1 MNSITHFI
9 FIKNSGKSELD
20 KIKKESSKI
29 KDKVK
34 SPRPL
39 KRTKSR
45 NKSTENFLK
54 FQWPWII

>member
-39 KRTKSR
+39 RRTKSR
-45 NKSTENFLK
+45 NK
-54 FQWPWII
+54 